1 MKHCFSQISYYRL
14 LFFFTRVCMSMKLL
28 STHFWKNASSLTFV
42 KSTQET
48 ITWVLVNTVTY
59 LNPTMGY
66 SLQILHFAWCLAVSA
81 AARRCSTG
89 SHTRDCGS
97 SFSHS
102 RKWLTWISGRPLAYK
117 YIIYM
122 IINVY
127 YNTYTIVHISK

>member
-1 MKHCFSQISYYRL
+1 MYEALFSTNFL
-14 LFFFTRVCMSMKLL
+14 LLTFNFSLRVCMSYYKLISGNKLALLVL
-28 STHFWKNASSLTFV
+28 SNQLRQKTNYLSSCPP
-42 KSTQET
+42 S
-48 ITWVLVNTVTY
+48 IVTY

-102 RKWLTWISGRPLAYK
+102 RKWLTWISGRPLAFK
-117 YIIYM
+117 YIIHI
-122 IINVY
+122 IINMFSIQIY
-127 YNTYTIVHISK
+127 IIFI